1 MDPTR
6 LSTPM
11 RDGTRVLIVDDDE
24 ELCTLTADYL
34 KPLGFQVHA
43 AQTGREGIA
52 AASGEWEA
60 AVPSGTTY
68 RQDGILLFVVPRDL
82 RSARQEIVDYDYPQ
96 PVPGAALT
104 LQRTIVAAFDLPRFP

>member
-1 MDPTR
+1 MGNSKEAPMDPTR

-60 AVPSGTTY
+60 VILDVMLPDIDGFEVLRAIRRFSNVPVLMLTG
-68 RQDGILLFVVPRDL
+68 RGEEVDRVVGL
-82 RSARQEIVDYDYPQ
+82 EL
-96 PVPGAALT
+96 G
-104 LQRTIVAAFDLPRFP
+104 